1 MAKKNELVPI
11 NTFRIPSLY
20 EGMDEELLEELK
32 DELADLDEENGISC
46 RLIKIPSDG
55 GLAYEVQG
63 DEDDDV
69 EYMKEVSGVI
79 VFTHRMNAYWEG
91 KYGESPD

>member
-46 RLIKIPSDG
+46 RR
-55 GLAYEVQG
+55 
-63 DEDDDV
+63 
-69 EYMKEVSGVI
+69 SGI
-79 VFTHRMNAYWEG
+79 
-91 KYGESPD
+91 